1 MSDDPRP
8 KPRYLKANRHSLLS
22 ARTIDD
28 LVDVNHVV
36 RIVWDYCLEL
46 DLTPLY
52 DAIQSVER
60 SAGRPPYDPR
70 VLFALWLYA
79 MLEHVSSARELAR
92 RCRDTNAFQ
101 WIAGGLEPSYHTLS
115 TFRVQH
121 LDLLDDLLT
130 ESIALLRSAGLPV
143 DLEEVAHDGMRV
155 RASAGAASFRSAK
168 TLAEQL
174 DIAHEEVLATR
185 ADFDHDLHSTSQRQH
200 AARQRAAHERF
211 DRVTRAIEQLPAVEA
226 LFERERKPTPDQL
239 EQVLRRD
246 DDDDTPKGSA
256 SGQKKKGKKK
266 KRSLARRST
275 TDPDARVMKMS
286 NGGFRPAFNFHYA
299 VDVATRAVIGV
310 DLTNAG
316 SDMGLMPPMI
326 EQLKRRYPDAMI
338 GDYLVDGG
346 FAKHEDI
353 DIVSDQGITVLAPVK
368 MNPNESDKSK
378 RFEPHEGDS
387 DQVIAWRVRMASPEA
402 KKEYRRRASTIELVN
417 CNTRNRPP
425 PMGGAGA
432 AAGTG
437 TWLNTGQGNRILARA
452 GAEHEAVDQRASGM
466 RGVLNVASVR
476 DG

>member
-52 DAIQSVER
+52 DAILSVER

-130 ESIALLRSAGLPV
+130 DSIALLRTAGLPV

-168 TLAEQL
+168 SLAEQL
-174 DIAHEEVLATR
+174 EIAHEEVLATH
-185 ADFDHDLHSTSQRQH
+185 ADFDHDLYSRSPGEH
-200 AARQRAAHERF
+200 AARQRAAGERLE
-211 DRVTRAIEQLPAVEA
+211 RVERAILQLPAVEE
-226 LFERERKPTPDQL
+226 LVQRERKPSGEDL
-239 EQVLRRD
+239 KRILHRD
-246 DDDDTPKGSA
+246 DDDDPPKGSA
-256 SGQKKKGKKK
+256 SGRKKKGKKKK

-286 NGGFRPAFNFHYA
+286 DGGFRPAFNFQYA

-310 DLTNAG
+310 DVTNSG

-353 DIVSDQGITVLAPVK
+353 DSVSAQGITVLAPVK
-368 MNPNESDKSK
+368 VNPNEWDKSK

-387 DQVIAWRVRMASPEA
+387 DHVIAWRARMASPEA
-402 KKEYRRRASTIELVN
+402 KKEYKRRASTIELTNGNARNDGLQQVRVRGS
-417 CNTRNRPP
+417 TRVKAIAFWHALVQNMRL
-425 PMGGAGA
+425 
-432 AAGTG
+432 
-437 TWLNTGQGNRILARA
+437 WINELQGC
-452 GAEHEAVDQRASGM
+452 EAC
-466 RGVLNVASVR
+466 
-476 DG
+476 

>member
-1 MSDDPRP
+1 MPASWLGAVATPMLFSGSRV
-8 KPRYLKANRHSLLS
+8 ALS
-22 ARTIDD
+22 
-28 LVDVNHVV
+28 
-36 RIVWDYCLEL
+36 
-46 DLTPLY
+46 P
-52 DAIQSVER
+52 AIP
-60 SAGRPPYDPR
+60 AHPCR
-70 VLFALWLYA
+70 VGA
-79 MLEHVSSARELAR
+79 
-92 RCRDTNAFQ
+92 
-101 WIAGGLEPSYHTLS
+101 LS

-121 LDLLDDLLT
+121 IDLLDDLLT
-130 ESIALLRSAGLPV
+130 DSIALLRTAGLPV

-168 TLAEQL
+168 SLAEQL
-174 DIAHEEVLATR
+174 EIAHEEVLATH
-185 ADFDHDLHSTSQRQH
+185 ADFDHDPHSTSQRHH
-200 AARQRAAHERF
+200 AARQRAANERL

-226 LFERERKPTPDQL
+226 LFERERKPTVDQL
-239 EQVLRRD
+239 KKALRRD
-246 DDDDTPKGSA
+246 DDDDTPTGSTPRRKTKG
-256 SGQKKKGKKK
+256 KKKK

-275 TDPDARVMKMS
+275 TDPDARVMKMAD
-286 NGGFRPAFNFHYA
+286 GGFRPAFNFHYA

-353 DIVSDQGITVLAPVK
+353 DSVSDQGITVLAPVK

-437 TWLNTGQGNRILARA
+437 TRLNTGQGDRILARA
-452 GAEHEAVDQRASGM
+452 GAEHEAVDQRAAGM
-466 RGVLNVASVR
+466 RGVLNVASAC
-476 DG
+476 DGSRSGDTSVDSLRSWRTGKLVLP

>member
-8 KPRYLKANRHSLLS
+8 KPRYLKANRQSLLS

-46 DLTPLY
+46 DLTSLY
-52 DAIQSVER
+52 DTIQSVER

-101 WIAGGLEPSYHTLS
+101 WIAGGLEPGYHTLS

-121 LDLLDDLLT
+121 LDLFDDLLT
-130 ESIALLRSAGLPV
+130 ESIALLRTAGLPV

-168 TLAEQL
+168 SLAEQL
-174 DIAHEEVLATR
+174 EIAHEEVLATR
-185 ADFDHDLHSTSQRQH
+185 ADFDHDLHSNSPVQH
-200 AARQRAAHERF
+200 AARQRAANERL

-226 LFERERKPTPDQL
+226 LFERERKPTADQL
-239 EQVLRRD
+239 KRVLQRDND
-246 DDDDTPKGSA
+246 DDDPPKGSA
-256 SGQKKKGKKK
+256 PRRGAKGKKKK

-286 NGGFRPAFNFHYA
+286 DGGFRPAFNVQYA

-310 DLTNAG
+310 DVTNSG

-353 DIVSDQGITVLAPVK
+353 DSVSDQGITVLAPVRL
-368 MNPNESDKSK
+368 NPNESDRSK

-387 DQVIAWRVRMASPEA
+387 DHVIAWRARMASPEA
-402 KKEYRRRASTIELVN
+402 KKEYKRRASTIELTKGNARNDGLQPSNSHARCERVRGS
-417 CNTRNRPP
+417 TRVKAIALWHALVQNMRL
-425 PMGGAGA
+425 
-432 AAGTG
+432 
-437 TWLNTGQGNRILARA
+437 WINELQGC
-452 GAEHEAVDQRASGM
+452 EAC
-466 RGVLNVASVR
+466 
-476 DG
+476 